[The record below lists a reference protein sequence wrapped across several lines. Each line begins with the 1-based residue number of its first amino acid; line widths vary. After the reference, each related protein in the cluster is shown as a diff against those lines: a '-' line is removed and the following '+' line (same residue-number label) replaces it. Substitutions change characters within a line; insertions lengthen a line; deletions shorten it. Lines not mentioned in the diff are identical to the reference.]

1 MDGGTYQVGCHIR
14 IFDKIA
20 MEKTFIRH
28 ITLKITLLTLI
39 LALAANIIYAQTG
52 YNITITGT
60 VKDEQGS
67 PIENVKISRLGD
79 DNALSTTDEAGYFQ
93 FAIEDDAV
101 LLFSHIS
108 YESKQVMVNGQP
120 QFDVVLASFAYDVE
134 EVVFVAKSLKPIV
147 EETDMEIV
155 GDYLYINPRVKL
167 TSSSFGVNMR
177 AIIQPV
183 VTNLATNEKFF
194 MMPRVVDGSV
204 YDIKQ
209 KRMYSFDITKDPL
222 HRYRDGV
229 TFKNDDFYVAYNDSI
244 YLRDKTA
251 PYTAFVFISIENL
264 NKIESIDSVNMS
276 NGIIDPLRFL
286 EYDFETYEISDTN
299 YIPKRELQLFDEKWK
314 ADFVFKLGR
323 AELDLTNEKNAAT
336 IKDMSDRL
344 SAIEGNPFMRLR
356 SFNISGMASPEGS
369 YKLNT
374 SLADKRMKAL
384 QNIVKDMIPRKV
396 ARFVEFSYDSKV
408 ATWSD
413 AVELLEK
420 DSLMEQASEIKSII
434 ARYYK
439 SQDDQF
445 LKIRTLKYYNS
456 LLKEIYLPQL
466 RKVEYSY
473 QYSLYRILN
482 DQEIAELYK
491 RDYKDMTRFEFYRL
505 IKTTPDS
512 HEREVMC
519 RKAIA
524 KYPKTVWF
532 ANELCAYSLN
542 HGDPKVALLGI
553 YDPEKLPDEAK
564 KNQVAT
570 LFSKG
575 YYHEADSLYRSVSGN
590 SSDKEY
596 LGAVI
601 CAKAGLY
608 EDAYSV
614 FKDKYPFNEVL
625 LLLAMKRN
633 EEAWDKAKN
642 LGNTAKELY
651 IKAVAAN
658 RLAML
663 EAYDYIAFAL
673 QLDPSLRAIAEN
685 DADVK
690 EILADETF

>member
-1 MDGGTYQVGCHIR
+1 MIMERRDILHN
-14 IFDKIA
+14 IA
-20 MEKTFIRH
+20 KVILTLCLTFIAGFH
-28 ITLKITLLTLI
+28 L
-39 LALAANIIYAQTG
+39 YAQTG

-79 DNALSTTDEAGYFQ
+79 DNALATTDEAGYFQ
-93 FAIEDDAV
+93 FAIEDDAI
-101 LLFSHIS
+101 LIFSHIS
-108 YESKQVMVNGQP
+108 YESKQVMVNGQ
-120 QFDVVLASFAYDVE
+120 QKFKVTLSSFAYDVQ

-147 EETDMEIV
+147 EETDMEII

-167 TSSSFGVNMR
+167 TSASFGPNRR

-183 VTNLATNEKFF
+183 VTNLATGEKFF
-194 MMPRVVDGSV
+194 MMPRVVDGSI

-209 KRMYSFDITKDPL
+209 KRMYSFDLTKDPL
-222 HRYRDGV
+222 HRYREDI
-229 TFKNDDFYVAYNDSI
+229 TFKDDDFYVAYNDSI

-264 NKIESIDSVNMS
+264 NKLESVDSVNMS

-286 EYDFETYEISDTN
+286 EYNFETYEILDTN
-299 YIPKRELQLFDEKWK
+299 YIPKQELQLFDEKWK
-314 ADFVFKLGR
+314 ADFVFKVGR
-323 AELDLTNEKNAAT
+323 AELDLSNERNAAT

-344 SAIEGNPFMRLR
+344 ASIDNNPFMRLR
-356 SFNISGMASPEGS
+356 TFEIFGMASPEGS

-374 SLADKRMKAL
+374 TLADKRMKAL
-384 QNIVKDMIPRKV
+384 QKIVKEMIPKQV
-396 ARFVEFSYDSKV
+396 ARFVEFGYDSKV

-413 AVELLEK
+413 AVELLER
-420 DSLMEQASEIKSII
+420 DSLYEQASEMKSII

-445 LKIRTLKYYNS
+445 YRIRSLKYYNS
-456 LLKEIYLPQL
+456 LIKEQYLPQL

-473 QYSLYRILN
+473 QYSLYRVLN

-491 RDYKDMTRFEFYRL
+491 TNYKDMTRFEFYRL
-505 IKTTPDS
+505 IKNTPDGE
-512 HEREVMC
+512 EREVMC
-519 RKAIA
+519 RKAMT
-524 KYPKTVWF
+524 KYPKTIWF
-532 ANELCAYSLN
+532 ANELSAYLLKQ
-542 HGDPKVALLGI
+542 GDPKVALLGI
-553 YDPEKLPDEAK
+553 FDPLKLPDEAK

-575 YYHEADSLYRSVSGN
+575 YYHEADSLYKSVSGN
-590 SSDKEY
+590 AKDKEY

-601 CAKAGLY
+601 CAKAGMY
-608 EDAYSV
+608 DDAYTV

-625 LLLAMKRN
+625 ILLAMKRN
-633 EEAWDKAKN
+633 EEAWDKAQK
-642 LGNTAKELY
+642 LGNTAKEFY

-673 QLDPSLRAIAEN
+673 ELDPSLRAIAEM